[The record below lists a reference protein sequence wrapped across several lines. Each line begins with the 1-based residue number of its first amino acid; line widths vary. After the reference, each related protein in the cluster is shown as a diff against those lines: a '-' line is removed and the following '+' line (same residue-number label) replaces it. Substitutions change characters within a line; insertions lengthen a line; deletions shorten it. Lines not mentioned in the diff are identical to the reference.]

1 MPPFLTANPA
11 AGAMIVDDL
20 LPAAALAAMLS
31 AVALLACMR
40 ERVLADEG
48 YLWYG
53 ALRTLDGEVP
63 LRDFRSYEP
72 GRYYW
77 CALWMLALGRGIVP
91 LRVAVHAFYFI
102 GLTCGLL
109 ALRLGGIGWPAVI
122 VAGVVLT
129 AWAYPHY
136 KLFEPAML
144 MVAVLAGVAVLTD
157 PGPTTILVAGTIGAG
172 SGFVGVN
179 YGLYS
184 GAALLAVTL
193 LAGLKSGE
201 VDLVPGLGA
210 FFAGV
215 ILGASPLLVLG
226 AVARGLLP
234 ALFERR
240 VRAVLARGT
249 TNLPLP
255 VPWPWRAS
263 GRHRVKQTFVGIYFL
278 LLPAFALSVTVWAVA
293 APWADVQ
300 AEPVVVAA
308 GAVAAFGLHHAFS
321 RAGLLQLALS
331 MSPLILGM
339 IALLGRGLGWAV
351 LAVLLGWGTMA
362 TVVTVHPRLLR
373 SRRQEKYV
381 RREVGGSMLWV
392 SRKDARILHAMQSL
406 VERHL
411 EPAEPLFAVPTLP
424 ALHPMLDRRSAVYDT
439 FCVYPA
445 TEREQHAML
454 RSIEEQ
460 RVRLAVVHDHPLDG
474 REELRFSRTHPAVWS
489 HLGTQFQPIAVPGLP
504 AGYHVLYR
512 T

>member
-226 AVARGLLP
+226 AVARGL
-234 ALFERR
+234 
-240 VRAVLARGT
+240 
-249 TNLPLP
+249 
-255 VPWPWRAS
+255 
-263 GRHRVKQTFVGIYFL
+263 
-278 LLPAFALSVTVWAVA
+278 
-293 APWADVQ
+293 
-300 AEPVVVAA
+300 
-308 GAVAAFGLHHAFS
+308 
-321 RAGLLQLALS
+321 
-331 MSPLILGM
+331 
-339 IALLGRGLGWAV
+339 
-351 LAVLLGWGTMA
+351 
-362 TVVTVHPRLLR
+362 
-373 SRRQEKYV
+373 
-381 RREVGGSMLWV
+381 
-392 SRKDARILHAMQSL
+392 
-406 VERHL
+406 
-411 EPAEPLFAVPTLP
+411 
-424 ALHPMLDRRSAVYDT
+424 
-439 FCVYPA
+439 
-445 TEREQHAML
+445 
-454 RSIEEQ
+454 
-460 RVRLAVVHDHPLDG
+460 
-474 REELRFSRTHPAVWS
+474 
-489 HLGTQFQPIAVPGLP
+489 
-504 AGYHVLYR
+504 
-512 T
+512 